1 MNDCK
6 FGYDDCCAD
15 PSSCFYCSNGMKYEE
30 PKKRYKLKKKAKA
43 DNRKGSSF
51 EYVNHER
58 NKAILSSKMT
68 INSGAT
74 DKEKGDENLILGS
87 IRVME
92 ELKTQEATRTKG
104 CKSFA
109 IKREW
114 LNKLHTEALE
124 RNFDFW
130 YLKFAFNEEEAIAT
144 RAEKFSD
151 GNPAGNTFVVIEQ
164 DVIMSIIQRLA
175 QSEIKR
181 TKVDSEIEFYKKQS
195 QAYEAENVALKA
207 KIEELKAR
215 IKMLEPSEK
224 TQNIEKA
231 IKPLETMN
239 SK

>member
-1 MNDCK
+1 MDNCK
-6 FGYDDCCAD
+6 FGYNDCCAD
-15 PSSCFYCSNGMKYEE
+15 KSACFFCSNGMKYKE
-30 PKKRYKLKKKAKA
+30 PKRRYRLKKKAKA

-74 DKEKGDENLILGS
+74 NKEKGDENLILGS

-92 ELKTQEATRTKG
+92 ELKTQEATRAKG
-104 CKSFA
+104 CKSFS

-144 RAEKFSD
+144 HAERFSS
-151 GNPAGNTFVVIEQ
+151 GNPAGNTFVIVEQ
-164 DVIMSIIQRLA
+164 DVIMAIVQRLA
-175 QSEIKR
+175 QSEIKK

-207 KIEELKAR
+207 KIEELEAK
-215 IKMLEPSEK
+215 IKMLEPSK
-224 TQNIEKA
+224 KVQNIEKA
-231 IKPLETMN
+231 IKHLETTN
-239 SK
+239 S